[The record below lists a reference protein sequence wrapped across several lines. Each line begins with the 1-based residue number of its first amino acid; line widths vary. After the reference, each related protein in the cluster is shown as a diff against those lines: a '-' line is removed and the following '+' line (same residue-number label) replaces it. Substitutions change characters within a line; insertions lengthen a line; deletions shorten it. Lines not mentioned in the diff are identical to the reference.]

1 MGPVIRRDE
10 RKAGVVPMPTF
21 PDISA
26 VTEPSFRARPALA
39 ALALG
44 SLTMIVTGLQPLL
57 LNELADADRLSRD
70 LVHPVAIAELLA
82 MALSVAVCALFLK
95 PRRLNLRAAG
105 GAVVCVLA
113 GLCALIARDNQFFAL
128 RGVGGLA
135 GGVLVWITVGMI
147 ARQAR
152 PEPWAAA
159 FFLIQ
164 SAGQVFA
171 AGLASAL
178 GPTGGAALAA
188 GLSGLCLLVAPLLA
202 PAVGDL
208 ARAGSRRPDR
218 KGMLGLMALFLYFA
232 ANSALWFKMRDLA
245 AAQGLEAISGLVVLT
260 TLGAQMLG
268 AMAAVSLAGRLSL
281 RRLFA
286 LVVACLLLTCFVL
299 ALRPPA
305 PLFVAAF
312 GLLAFAALLLG
323 ASLFGF
329 LLGADASRR
338 AGAVSPAAQ
347 FAAAALGPLAG
358 MAVASLGGPA
368 AVLAL
373 SPLLALA
380 ALACAGLSLPKGAS
394 ASPGSG

>member
-1 MGPVIRRDE
+1 
-10 RKAGVVPMPTF
+10 MPEALD
-21 PDISA
+21 P
-26 VTEPSFRARPALA
+26 PSRGA

-44 SLTMIVTGLQPLL
+44 SLAMVVTGLQPLL
-57 LNELADADRLSRD
+57 LSELADAGRLSRG
-70 LVHPVAIAELLA
+70 LIHPVAIVDILA
-82 MALSVAVCALFLK
+82 MAFSVAVCALTLK
-95 PRRLNLRAAG
+95 PERLRLWAAC
-105 GAVVCVLA
+105 GALVCVLA
-113 GLCALIARDNQFFAL
+113 GLGALFARDGQFFAL
-128 RGVGGLA
+128 RGLGGLA
-135 GGVLVWITVGMI
+135 GGVLIWIAVGMI
-147 ARQAR
+147 ARQPR

-171 AGLASAL
+171 AGLVSAL
-178 GPTGGAALAA
+178 GPAGGPFFAAV
-188 GLSGLCLLVAPLLA
+188 LSGLCLLVAPLL
-202 PAVGDL
+202 GRSMEDL
-208 ARAGSRRPDR
+208 AQSGRRAPSRR
-218 KGMLGLMALFLYFA
+218 GLLGLAALFLYFA
-232 ANSALWFKMRDLA
+232 GNSALWFQMRDLA
-245 AAQGLEAISGLVVLT
+245 EARGLTAVTGLVVLT

-268 AMAAVSLAGRLSL
+268 ALAAVSLAGRLSL

-286 LVVACLLLTCFVL
+286 LVAGCLILACVVL

-329 LLGADASRR
+329 LHATDPSRR

-347 FAAAALGPLAG
+347 FLAAALGPLAG
-358 MAVASLGGPA
+358 ILVVRLAGPA

-380 ALACAGLSLPKGAS
+380 ALACAHLSLPTGGP
-394 ASPGSG
+394 ASPDCG

>member
-1 MGPVIRRDE
+1 MVDASQRSP
-10 RKAGVVPMPTF
+10 
-21 PDISA
+21 
-26 VTEPSFRARPALA
+26 PATLA

-44 SLTMIVTGLQPLL
+44 SLAMIVTGLQPLL
-57 LNELADADRLSRD
+57 LSELAGAGRLSPD
-70 LVHPVAIAELLA
+70 LVHPAAIVELLA
-82 MALSVAVCALFLK
+82 MTVSVALSAVLLK
-95 PRRLNLRAAG
+95 PHRLNRWAAG
-105 GAVVCVLA
+105 AAVVCLLV
-113 GLCALIARDNQFFAL
+113 GLGALIARDGQFLAL
-128 RGVGGLA
+128 RGLGGLA

-147 ARQAR
+147 ARQPR

-171 AGLASAL
+171 AALANAL
-178 GPTGGAALAA
+178 GPHGGVLFAA
-188 GLSGLCLLVAPLLA
+188 GLSGLCLLIAPLLSTA
-202 PAVGDL
+202 MEDL
-208 ARAGSRRPDR
+208 AQAGRRAPDSR
-218 KGMLGLMALFLYFA
+218 GLLGLIALFLYFA
-232 ANSALWFKMRDLA
+232 ANAALWFKMRDLA
-245 AAQGLEAISGLVVLT
+245 AAQGLEAVSGLVVLI

-286 LVVACLLLTCFVL
+286 LVVACLLLACAVL
-299 ALRPPA
+299 AFQPPA

-323 ASLFGF
+323 ASLFGV
-329 LLGADASRR
+329 LHGADPSRR

-347 FAAAALGPLAG
+347 FLAAALGPLAG
-358 MAVASLGGPA
+358 MAVTSLMGLS

-380 ALACAGLSLPKGAS
+380 ALACAHLSLPKGAP
-394 ASPGSG
+394 ASPDCA

>member
-1 MGPVIRRDE
+1 MTAMD
-10 RKAGVVPMPTF
+10 A
-21 PDISA
+21 A
-26 VTEPSFRARPALA
+26 VSDRRPALA

-44 SLTMIVTGLQPLL
+44 SLAMIVTGLQPLL
-57 LNELADADRLSRD
+57 LSALADSGRLHAG
-70 LVHPVAIAELLA
+70 LVHPVAIVELLA
-82 MALSVAVCALFLK
+82 MALSVALCALLLK
-95 PRRLNLRAAG
+95 PRRLNLWAAG
-105 GAVVCVLA
+105 AATGCVLA
-113 GLCALIARDNQFFAL
+113 GLAALVARDGQVFAL

-171 AGLASAL
+171 AALANAL
-178 GPTGGAALAA
+178 GPMGGVMFAA

-202 PAVGDL
+202 PAMEDL
-208 ARAGSRRPDR
+208 ARASKRAPDR
-218 KGMLGLMALFLYFA
+218 RGLLGLAALFLYFA
-232 ANSALWFKMRDLA
+232 ANAALWFRMSDLA
-245 AAQGLEAISGLVVLT
+245 AAQGLGAVSGLVVLI

-286 LVVACLLLTCFVL
+286 VVVASLLLVCAVI
-299 ALRPPA
+299 AARPPA

-323 ASLFGF
+323 ASLFGV
-329 LLGADASRR
+329 LHGADPSRR

-347 FAAAALGPLAG
+347 FLAAALGPLAA
-358 MAVASLGGPA
+358 MAVTSLIGLS

-373 SPLLALA
+373 SPILALA
-380 ALACAGLSLPKGAS
+380 ALACAHLSLPRDGPA
-394 ASPGSG
+394 

>member
-1 MGPVIRRDE
+1 MTD
-10 RKAGVVPMPTF
+10 PTA
-21 PDISA
+21 PA
-26 VTEPSFRARPALA
+26 KRTALA

-44 SLTMIVTGLQPLL
+44 SLAMIVTGLQPLL
-57 LNELADADRLSRD
+57 LSELAEAGRLSRD

-82 MALSVAVCALFLK
+82 MALGVGVCALLLN
-95 PRRLNLRAAG
+95 PQRLSLWAAG
-105 GAVVCVLA
+105 GAVVCVAA
-113 GLCALIARDNQFFAL
+113 GLGALVARDYQFFAL
-128 RGVGGLA
+128 RSVGGLA

-147 ARQAR
+147 ARKPR

-171 AGLASAL
+171 AAFASAL
-178 GPTGGAALAA
+178 GPTGGVVFAAC
-188 GLSGLCLLVAPLLA
+188 LSGLCLLVAPMLS
-202 PAVGDL
+202 PAMQDL
-208 ARAGSRRPDR
+208 ARAGGRRPDR
-218 KGMLGLMALFLYFA
+218 RGLLGLMALFLYFA

-245 AAQGLEAISGLVVLT
+245 SAQGLEAVSGLVVLT

-268 AMAAVSLAGRLSL
+268 AMAAVSLAGKLSL
-281 RRLFA
+281 RRLFG
-286 LVVACLLLTCFVL
+286 LVVLCLILACAVL

-329 LLGADASRR
+329 LHGADPSRR

-347 FAAAALGPLAG
+347 FLAAALGPLAG
-358 MAVASLGGPA
+358 VAVADLAGLS

-373 SPLLALA
+373 SPLLALT
-380 ALACAGLSLPKGAS
+380 ALACAHLSLPKDGP
-394 ASPGSG
+394 ASPGS

>member
-1 MGPVIRRDE
+1 MTAPASDR
-10 RKAGVVPMPTF
+10 
-21 PDISA
+21 
-26 VTEPSFRARPALA
+26 RPALA

-44 SLTMIVTGLQPLL
+44 SLAMIVTGLQPLL
-57 LNELADADRLSRD
+57 LSELADAGRLSHA
-70 LVHPVAIAELLA
+70 LVHPTAIVELLA

-95 PRRLNLRAAG
+95 PERLNRWAAG
-105 GAVVCVLA
+105 GAVVCILA
-113 GLCALIARDNQFFAL
+113 GLGALVARDSQFL
-128 RGVGGLA
+128 LVRGLSGLA
-135 GGVLVWITVGMI
+135 GGVLIWITVGMI
-147 ARQAR
+147 ARRQR

-178 GPTGGAALAA
+178 GPTGGVALAA
-188 GLSGLCLLVAPLLA
+188 GLSGLCLLAAPLLG
-202 PAVGDL
+202 PAMEDL
-208 ARAGSRRPDR
+208 ARAGGRGPDR
-218 KGMLGLMALFLYFA
+218 RGLLGLTALFLYFA

-245 AAQGLEAISGLVVLT
+245 AGQGLEAVSGLVVLT

-281 RRLFA
+281 RQLFA
-286 LVVACLLLTCFVL
+286 LVVICLLLACATL
-299 ALRPPA
+299 AFRPPA
-305 PLFVAAF
+305 PVFVAAF

-329 LLGADASRR
+329 LHGADPSRR

-347 FAAAALGPLAG
+347 FLAAALGPLAG
-358 MAVASLGGPA
+358 VAVADLAGLA

-373 SPLLALA
+373 SPVLALA
-380 ALACAGLSLPKGAS
+380 ALGCAHFSLPKGGP
-394 ASPGSG
+394 ASPDCA